1 MCTETSV
8 YRPVDFD
15 NAVIISVDPLIG
27 NHHII
32 LGLFAKFQKGAI
44 SFIGARDG
52 AVSRRHCATS
62 QNVAGSIPDGVI
74 GMFH

>member
-27 NHHII
+27 NHNII
-32 LGLFAKFQKGAI
+32 FGLFAKFQKGTI
-44 SFIGARDG
+44 NLIGARGG
-52 AVSRRHCATS
+52 AVGRRHCATS
-62 QNVAGSIPDGVI
+62 QKVAGSIPDGVI